1 MPENWKVKMVQVLIK
16 NWWKLILIVL
26 AVALAIT
33 GFSFRLGPLACQ
45 KSEIKVKAVEVQ
57 K

>member
-1 MPENWKVKMVQVLIK
+1 MPENWKIKLVQILIK

-33 GFSFRLGPLACQ
+33 GFSFKIGPLACQ
-45 KSEIKVKAVEVQ
+45 KSEIKVKAVPV